1 MEALDLSKLPQET
14 WWVSVVPMGFVLR
27 WLVVF
32 PVVWAVWNHPAPLGP
47 DNLDLTRCWWDRRW
61 SLEKYN
67 LDTCSWGRRFQRLG
81 ASPGVPRWG
90 KGTPRPETGWMTL
103 TWNESDLTEWVQLSS
118 LEGTGIFKFVKKI
131 SFRHIK
137 KQPKGISNPELVAT
151 II

>member
-1 MEALDLSKLPQET
+1 
-14 WWVSVVPMGFVLR
+14 
-27 WLVVF
+27 
-32 PVVWAVWNHPAPLGP
+32 
-47 DNLDLTRCWWDRRW
+47 
-61 SLEKYN
+61 
-67 LDTCSWGRRFQRLG
+67 
-81 ASPGVPRWG
+81 
-90 KGTPRPETGWMTL
+90 MTL